1 MKRTIYLYKSG
12 TLKRKDFSLACVTKD
27 ETIPIPIRQVDLIIC
42 FSEITLN
49 KRVLE
54 LLNAYGISIF
64 FFTHNANYIGQ
75 FLPKQHYD
83 GSCLVK
89 QVHAYENEETRLYI
103 AKQMTYVSL
112 HNCLSV
118 LKYYEKKGRNVVY
131 EINEIEKIIGE
142 IKSKESISEL
152 LLMEARVKQFYY
164 HGFDEIT
171 KNKDFVFEK
180 RMVCPP
186 KNEMNAMM
194 SYGYALLYSHYLSVL
209 YRSSLLPSISFI
221 HSLSKSKDSLQYDL
235 ADILKPVLV
244 DRLIFRLIRK
254 NQIRKD
260 MFEYGIDGSCYLN
273 KEGASF
279 FVKEFD
285 KQLNKTIQ
293 IQKVDYSYKR
303 LISKEVHE
311 LSNYIR
317 EKSTE
322 YNPFLM
328 NW

>member
-1 MKRTIYLYKSG
+1 MKKTIYLYKSG

-42 FSEITLN
+42 FSEITMN

-54 LLNAYGISIF
+54 LLNTYGITIF
-64 FFTHNANYIGQ
+64 FFTYNANYIGQ

-89 QVHAYENEETRLYI
+89 QVHAYDDEDTRLYI
-103 AKQMTYVSL
+103 AKQMTYANL

-118 LKYYEKKGRNVVY
+118 LKYYQKKGRFLES
-131 EINEIEKIIGE
+131 EIFKIEKLIQT
-142 IKSKESISEL
+142 IKNKNSINEL
-152 LLMEARVKQFYY
+152 LLLEARAKQFYY
-164 HGFDEIT
+164 LGFDEIT
-171 KNKDFVFEK
+171 RNKYFCFVK
-180 RMVCPP
+180 RMVYPP

-194 SYGYALLYSHYLSVL
+194 SYGYSLLYSHYLSVL

-221 HSLSKSKDSLQYDL
+221 HSMSKSKDSLQYDL

-254 NQIRKD
+254 NQVKKD
-260 MFEYGIDGSCYLN
+260 MFEYGADGGCYLN
-273 KEGASF
+273 AEGASF

-285 KQLNKTIQ
+285 KQLRKSIH
-293 IQKVDYSYKR
+293 DYSYRR

-317 EKSTE
+317 GKSEAYT
-322 YNPFLM
+322 PFLID
-328 NW
+328 W

>member
-1 MKRTIYLYKSG
+1 M
-12 TLKRKDFSLACVTKD
+12 
-27 ETIPIPIRQVDLIIC
+27 
-42 FSEITLN
+42 
-49 KRVLE
+49 
-54 LLNAYGISIF
+54 
-64 FFTHNANYIGQ
+64 
-75 FLPKQHYD
+75 
-83 GSCLVK
+83 
-89 QVHAYENEETRLYI
+89 
-103 AKQMTYVSL
+103 
-112 HNCLSV
+112 
-118 LKYYEKKGRNVVY
+118 
-131 EINEIEKIIGE
+131 
-142 IKSKESISEL
+142 
-152 LLMEARVKQFYY
+152 
-164 HGFDEIT
+164 
-171 KNKDFVFEK
+171 
-180 RMVCPP
+180 
-186 KNEMNAMM
+186 
-194 SYGYALLYSHYLSVL
+194 
-209 YRSSLLPSISFI
+209 
-221 HSLSKSKDSLQYDL
+221 SKSKDSLQYDL

-260 MFEYGIDGSCYLN
+260 MFEYGVNGSCYLN

-293 IQKVDYSYKR
+293 IHGVDYSYKR

>member
-1 MKRTIYLYKSG
+1 
-12 TLKRKDFSLACVTKD
+12 
-27 ETIPIPIRQVDLIIC
+27 
-42 FSEITLN
+42 
-49 KRVLE
+49 
-54 LLNAYGISIF
+54 
-64 FFTHNANYIGQ
+64 
-75 FLPKQHYD
+75 
-83 GSCLVK
+83 
-89 QVHAYENEETRLYI
+89 
-103 AKQMTYVSL
+103 
-112 HNCLSV
+112 
-118 LKYYEKKGRNVVY
+118 
-131 EINEIEKIIGE
+131 
-142 IKSKESISEL
+142 
-152 LLMEARVKQFYY
+152 
-164 HGFDEIT
+164 
-171 KNKDFVFEK
+171 
-180 RMVCPP
+180 MVCPP
-186 KNEMNAMM
+186 KNEMNTMM

-260 MFEYGIDGSCYLN
+260 MF
-273 KEGASF
+273 
-279 FVKEFD
+279 D

-293 IQKVDYSYKR
+293 IHGVDYSYKR

>member
-1 MKRTIYLYKSG
+1 MKKTIYLYKSG

-27 ETIPIPIRQVDLIIC
+27 ETIPIPIRQVDLIICFSDIC

-118 LKYYEKKGRNVVY
+118 LKYYQKKGRNVVY
-131 EINEIEKIIGE
+131 EINEIEKIIDK

-152 LLMEARVKQFYY
+152 LLLEAMAKQFYY
-164 HGFDEIT
+164 SGFDEIT
-171 KNKDFVFEK
+171 RNQV
-180 RMVCPP
+180 M
-186 KNEMNAMM
+186 
-194 SYGYALLYSHYLSVL
+194 
-209 YRSSLLPSISFI
+209 
-221 HSLSKSKDSLQYDL
+221 L
-235 ADILKPVLV
+235 A
-244 DRLIFRLIRK
+244 
-254 NQIRKD
+254 
-260 MFEYGIDGSCYLN
+260 
-273 KEGASF
+273 
-279 FVKEFD
+279 
-285 KQLNKTIQ
+285 
-293 IQKVDYSYKR
+293 YK
-303 LISKEVHE
+303 
-311 LSNYIR
+311 
-317 EKSTE
+317 
-322 YNPFLM
+322 
-328 NW
+328 